1 MKFKTKML
9 VDRFAS
15 IISQWPG
22 VECVSLN
29 ESALP
34 NTLDPYFALI
44 MDIYY
49 RDSIPGAEERHNQF
63 GSDLDAFETSGN
75 ENKDRFLINDI
86 PIRLE
91 YKFTGMI
98 EQLVSIADTKL
109 DSLWFIKDSGTYS
122 FYRLAQGEIIFSRSG
137 WIMEIRRRL
146 SSLSDEFWQN
156 MRNANESKMEHFLS
170 DLGAALMQ
178 RDDFFYLISAAGF
191 IKSAC
196 LTLFCINRRFEPSH
210 RAYYK
215 QVLELKDIP
224 DSFPSYFEAFL
235 KPDPEIT
242 MERKHSLAQL
252 IAKGILSLGV
262 VTR

>member
-1 MKFKTKML
+1 MKFKTKVL
-9 VDRFAS
+9 VDRFAA
-15 IISQWPG
+15 IVSQWPG
-22 VECVSLN
+22 VECISLN

-44 MDIYY
+44 MDVYY
-49 RDSIPGAEERHNQF
+49 RDAIPGAEERHQLY
-63 GSDLDAFETSGN
+63 GKDLEAFETSGN
-75 ENKDRFLINDI
+75 ESKDRFLVEDI

-91 YKFTGMI
+91 YKSVGMI
-98 EQLVSIADTKL
+98 EQLVGIADTKL
-109 DSLWFIKDSGTYS
+109 ESLWFIKDSGTYG
-122 FYRLAQGEIIFSRSG
+122 FYRLSQGEIIFSRND
-137 WIMEIRRRL
+137 WIMGIRGRL
-146 SSLSDEFWQN
+146 SSLSEEFWQI

-178 RDDFFYLISAAGF
+178 GDDFFYLISAAGF

-215 QVLELKDIP
+215 QVLELRALP
-224 DSFPSYFEAFL
+224 GSFRSYFESFL

-252 IAKGILSLGV
+252 MARGIVAL
-262 VTR
+262 